1 MNAGRTLFPMMVL
14 ALVAGCSPAP
24 DEQVSARERPGERAA
39 LPDSSLTR
47 DAPLPR
53 EAAAPA
59 SAPAILPDI
68 DPALADMQTAQ
79 GGERK
84 TGRRTPADPTS
95 KTLSQ
100 SLPTKP
106 SAANIRPPAYVPD
119 LPPSDGAADAQP
131 FPDEVTRYMVDR
143 DSCDHFRGEEAY
155 DVERLAYL
163 QENIAELCT
172 GTDARLALL
181 RQLYARDPAVM
192 SALSGYD
199 DRIEGNASQ

>member
-1 MNAGRTLFPMMVL
+1 VNAGRTLFPMMVL

-68 DPALADMQTAQ
+68 DPALADMQAAQ

-84 TGRRTPADPTS
+84 ARNRTPADPTS
-95 KTLSQ
+95 KTPSQ
-100 SLPTKP
+100 SLPTTP
-106 SAANIRPPAYVPD
+106 SVANIRPPAYVLD

-155 DVERLAYL
+155 DTERLAYL

>member
-1 MNAGRTLFPMMVL
+1 VNAGRTLFPIMVL

-24 DEQVSARERPGERAA
+24 DEQVSARERPGQPAA
-39 LPDSSLTR
+39 LPDSSMTP
-47 DAPLPR
+47 DAPRPR
-53 EAAAPA
+53 EEAASLA
-59 SAPAILPDI
+59 APAILPEI
-68 DPALADMQTAQ
+68 DPALADMQAAQ
-79 GGERK
+79 GDERK
-84 TGRRTPADPTS
+84 AGRRAHPDPTVTAS
-95 KTLSQ
+95 LRP
-100 SLPTKP
+100 LPTKP
-106 SAANIRPPAYVPD
+106 SIADSPPPAYVPD

-155 DVERLAYL
+155 DAERLAYL